1 MTFNFEHMNFKPSE
15 EQVKVCR
22 WIGKVIDTNQLEI
35 EHIQILDE
43 K

>member
-1 MTFNFEHMNFKPSE
+1 MNFKPSE